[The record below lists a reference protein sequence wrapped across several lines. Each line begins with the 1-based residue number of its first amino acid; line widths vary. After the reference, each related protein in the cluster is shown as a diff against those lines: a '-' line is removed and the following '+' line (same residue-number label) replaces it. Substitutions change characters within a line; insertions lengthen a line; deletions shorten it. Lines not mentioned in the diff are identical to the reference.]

1 MEEKDIIDRLIKND
15 TLFND
20 IYVISQRFDIVP
32 GEKEH
37 YGVSI
42 DYQDIQEL
50 RDDFLNDLL
59 DTIVE
64 WVYDSEKYIEL
75 KNCELSKN
83 KSESTAA
90 STVQRKAKQKFRK
103 GTDDNLLAQG
113 QFGELLLFHF
123 IQKFMHAIPL
133 LRKMKI
139 TTSSQH
145 ERFGADAIHYKVEGS
160 KNIIILGEAKT
171 YSSKYKFKSAFEDA
185 IVSILNTYKT
195 HRDELDLYL
204 HEDFLDSEMDK
215 IAEEYLDKTLK
226 NVEVQLVSIVV
237 YNETKKITLNTEDK
251 IRKQIQQIIEDRY
264 KEFDNTKIDMAN
276 NPILERITY
285 IVFPIWK
292 LEELIKEF
300 QRQL

>member
-20 IYVISQRFDIVP
+20 IYVINQKFDIVP
-32 GEKEH
+32 SEKEH

-103 GTDDNLLAQG
+103 GTDDNLLVQG

-215 IAEEYLDKTLK
+215 IAEAYLDKTLK
-226 NVEVQLVSIVV
+226 NVEVRLVSIVV
-237 YNETKKITLNTEDK
+237 YNETKKINLNTEDK
-251 IRKQIQQIIEDRY
+251 IREQIQQIIEERY
-264 KEFDNTKIDMAN
+264 KEFDNTKIDMVN

>member
-1 MEEKDIIDRLIKND
+1 MEEKDIVGRLIKND

-20 IYVISQRFDIVP
+20 IYVINQKFDIVP

-50 RDDFLNDLL
+50 RDDFLNDLS

-123 IQKFMHAIPL
+123 IQKFMHAIPI

-171 YSSKYKFKSAFEDA
+171 YSSKYKFKLAFEDA

-226 NVEVQLVSIVV
+226 NIEVQLVSVVV
-237 YNETKKITLNTEDK
+237 YNETKKINLNTEDK
-251 IRKQIQQIIEDRY
+251 IRKQIQQIIEERY
-264 KEFDNTKIDMAN
+264 KEFDNTKIDMIN